1 MASVC
6 RWRSRVHHPA
16 VAQEKAPVFDAGA
29 PSLMTFHRSNRA
41 GKYLY
46 VRLIRLGVF
55 GQRWPKRKAAS
66 ETRRPQPCWRSLK
79 LNEASGCMACQA
91 SQAASNEC

>member
-6 RWRSRVHHPA
+6 RWRSRAHHPA

-55 GQRWPKRKAAS
+55 GQRWPKGRPPRK
-66 ETRRPQPCWRSLK
+66 RDG
-79 LNEASGCMACQA
+79 LNLVGVL
-91 SQAASNEC
+91 

>member
-46 VRLIRLGVF
+46 VRVIRLGVRSVLAQKEGRLVSEAALTLLAF
-55 GQRWPKRKAAS
+55 FVAERSVWLYGLSGQ
-66 ETRRPQPCWRSLK
+66 
-79 LNEASGCMACQA
+79 SG
-91 SQAASNEC
+91 SF